1 MVFFDNKIITL
12 NSAYGSKLNGT
23 MSSFLQFNFHGLLK
37 EETNILRSYI
47 SVVNAQFP
55 VSFYTINATNNT
67 ITYIYNGYSLATRFT
82 ITIPAGNYNATSLIS
97 AIITAFVP
105 MAIVMVITINK
116 LTGKL
121 TFSTAISDFS
131 FITSATSMLT
141 ILGFTK
147 TTAVSSSYI
156 LNAPYPL
163 NLLGVKVISIKSS
176 ILAISA
182 YTSETLGFSNTLAT
196 IPVDM
201 PSFNLVSYISN
212 NDLDKH
218 ILRTKHIDAIDI
230 SLMDE
235 NENLIDF
242 NNIDWTLTLCLSI
255 EREDMTINNL
265 DLHEVIR
272 NTTEELIS
280 PPKIP
285 LKELT
290 QNEKDLELLSNT

>member
-12 NSAYGSKLNGT
+12 NSAYGSKQNGS
-23 MSSFLQFNFHGLLK
+23 MSSFILFNFQGLLK
-37 EETNILRSYI
+37 EEPNILRSYI

-67 ITYIYNGYSLATRFT
+67 LTYIYNVPTSIIKYT
-82 ITIPAGNYNATSLIS
+82 ISIASGNYNASSLIT
-97 AIITAFVP
+97 ALTTAFTTNTVP
-105 MAIVMVITINK
+105 MTISINK

-121 TFSTAISDFS
+121 TFTSSLNYSFYQSSNSMMPVLGFSNTSTF
-131 FITSATSMLT
+131 TSA
-141 ILGFTK
+141 
-147 TTAVSSSYI
+147 SYI
-156 LNAPYPL
+156 LTAPYPL
-163 NLLGVKVISIKSS
+163 NLLGIKVISIKSA

-196 IPVDM
+196 IPINV
-201 PSFNLVSYISN
+201 PSFDLVSHSSN

-218 ILRTKHIDAIDI
+218 ILRVKHIDAIDI

-255 EREDMTINNL
+255 EREDIIINTL
-265 DLHEVIR
+265 DLNQTVKNQEIKP
-272 NTTEELIS
+272 ELM
-280 PPKIP
+280 PEQE
-285 LKELT
+285 KELT
-290 QNEKDLELLSNT
+290 QNEIELNLLSNI